1 MSQVPACPQC
11 GSKRVWKDGIRRLAD
26 GSVIQRWLC
35 RDCGY
40 RFSDPS
46 KTSKRKNSDDFYC
59 RVGGWEDRP
68 KNSAKAVEALKELEE
83 SEKRVAGATETSQVD
98 VKGKIVEFAWW
109 MKKEGYADA
118 TIKMNASILRILHRR
133 GADLYNPESVKEV
146 IAKQSW
152 SQNRRKNVIN
162 AYDLF
167 AKFVGLKWQ
176 KPKCRPER
184 KIPFIPTEQE
194 LDALI
199 AASGKKLAALLQL
212 LKETGMRV
220 GEARRLRWIDIDFQR
235 RVVIM
240 NAPEKNGNPR
250 IYNVSKTLINMLN
263 ALPRKSE
270 RIFGDSPNALK
281 ASFYHKRKALAA
293 KLKNPRLL
301 RIGFHTFRHWKATM
315 EYHKTKDILHVQRL
329 LGHKNIE
336 NTMIYI
342 DVERALFQT
351 SNDEFHVRVA
361 KSPEEIKA
369 LLEVGF
375 EYVCEKD
382 GLLFFRKRK

>member
-1 MSQVPACPQC
+1 L
-11 GSKRVWKDGIRRLAD
+11 R
-26 GSVIQRWLC
+26 
-35 RDCGY
+35 
-40 RFSDPS
+40 
-46 KTSKRKNSDDFYC
+46 
-59 RVGGWEDRP
+59 
-68 KNSAKAVEALKELEE
+68 ELEE
-83 SEKRVAGATETSQVD
+83 AEKRAAGATETSQVD

-133 GADLYNPESVKEV
+133 GADLYDPESVKEV

-167 AKFVGLKWQ
+167 AKFIGLKWQ

-212 LKETGMRV
+212 LKETGMSV
-220 GEARRLRWIDIDFQR
+220 GEARRLRWIDVNFQR
-235 RVVIM
+235 RIVIM
-240 NAPEKNGNPR
+240 NAPEKHGNPR
-250 IYNVSKTLINMLN
+250 IYNVSETLINMLN

-315 EYHKTKDILHVQRL
+315 EYHRTKDILHVQRL

-342 DVERALFQT
+342 DVEKALFQM

-361 KSPEEIKA
+361 RSPEEIKA

>member
-1 MSQVPACPQC
+1 
-11 GSKRVWKDGIRRLAD
+11 
-26 GSVIQRWLC
+26 
-35 RDCGY
+35 
-40 RFSDPS
+40 
-46 KTSKRKNSDDFYC
+46 
-59 RVGGWEDRP
+59 
-68 KNSAKAVEALKELEE
+68 
-83 SEKRVAGATETSQVD
+83 
-98 VKGKIVEFAWW
+98 

-118 TIKMNASILRILHRR
+118 TIKMNASILRMLHRR

-194 LDALI
+194 LNALI

-270 RIFGDSPNALK
+270 RIFGLSSK
-281 ASFYHKRKALAA
+281 AEKSETS
-293 KLKNPRLL
+293 KNRFP
-301 RIGFHTFRHWKATM
+301 H
-315 EYHKTKDILHVQRL
+315 
-329 LGHKNIE
+329 
-336 NTMIYI
+336 
-342 DVERALFQT
+342 FQT
-351 SNDEFHVRVA
+351 
-361 KSPEEIKA
+361 
-369 LLEVGF
+369 LESDNGVP
-375 EYVCEKD
+375 
-382 GLLFFRKRK
+382 

>member
-1 MSQVPACPQC
+1 V
-11 GSKRVWKDGIRRLAD
+11 K
-26 GSVIQRWLC
+26 
-35 RDCGY
+35 
-40 RFSDPS
+40 
-46 KTSKRKNSDDFYC
+46 
-59 RVGGWEDRP
+59 
-68 KNSAKAVEALKELEE
+68 ALKELEE

-240 NAPEKNGNPR
+240 NAPEKNG
-250 IYNVSKTLINMLN
+250 
-263 ALPRKSE
+263 
-270 RIFGDSPNALK
+270 
-281 ASFYHKRKALAA
+281 
-293 KLKNPRLL
+293 
-301 RIGFHTFRHWKATM
+301 
-315 EYHKTKDILHVQRL
+315 
-329 LGHKNIE
+329 
-336 NTMIYI
+336 
-342 DVERALFQT
+342 
-351 SNDEFHVRVA
+351 
-361 KSPEEIKA
+361 
-369 LLEVGF
+369 
-375 EYVCEKD
+375 
-382 GLLFFRKRK
+382 LLFFRKRK

>member
-1 MSQVPACPQC
+1 
-11 GSKRVWKDGIRRLAD
+11 
-26 GSVIQRWLC
+26 
-35 RDCGY
+35 
-40 RFSDPS
+40 
-46 KTSKRKNSDDFYC
+46 
-59 RVGGWEDRP
+59 
-68 KNSAKAVEALKELEE
+68 
-83 SEKRVAGATETSQVD
+83 
-98 VKGKIVEFAWW
+98 

-270 RIFGDSPNALK
+270 RIFGLSSK
-281 ASFYHKRKALAA
+281 AEKSETS
-293 KLKNPRLL
+293 KNRFP
-301 RIGFHTFRHWKATM
+301 H
-315 EYHKTKDILHVQRL
+315 
-329 LGHKNIE
+329 
-336 NTMIYI
+336 
-342 DVERALFQT
+342 FQT
-351 SNDEFHVRVA
+351 
-361 KSPEEIKA
+361 
-369 LLEVGF
+369 LESDNGVP
-375 EYVCEKD
+375 
-382 GLLFFRKRK
+382 